1 MELRKLEHKQ
11 YLGAGVYVGYDG
23 YHVVIWLESPG
34 MFGANTIALDPH
46 VLAALE
52 EYRENVVNS
61 MNKGEA
67 PK

>member
-11 YLGAGVYVGYDG
+11 YL
-23 YHVVIWLESPG
+23 VIWLESPG

>member
-11 YLGAGVYVGYDG
+11 YL
-23 YHVVIWLESPG
+23 VIWLESPG

-67 PK
+67 PEAGAPPN